1 MRAWGF
7 TRARQVPA
15 SRGLRSDMPDSADL
29 SALMRRAGN
38 PDSPSSFRRRLYVQL
53 EPAAWPWRG
62 LSPLN
67 IVVFVTI
74 VVTSILAIIETE
86 PTIAVGRDRLFAA
99 IEIVIGLI
107 YTAEYI
113 ARAWTAA
120 ENPRYG
126 PGWRGIMRYARS
138 PIAVIDL
145 ISIVTSFATPTAG
158 LQPYLLRAFR
168 LARILR
174 IAKLGRMSNAMSY
187 LIEAMAAR
195 RYELLF
201 SLFVSLTFMVFSA
214 SLLYMVEGPAQP
226 DKFGSIPRALWWA
239 TAALTTIG
247 YGDVYP
253 VTVAGRVLAAA
264 TALGGIGLVAMPT
277 GIMAAAFSEA
287 VQKHSRDLIRT
298 KQPLTV
304 TEGLEEGEELELAE
318 HDAA

>member
-1 MRAWGF
+1 MRDPPSIA
-7 TRARQVPA
+7 RAKTSDWRA
-15 SRGLRSDMPDSADL
+15 AGLR
-29 SALMRRAGN
+29 RK
-38 PDSPSSFRRRLYVQL
+38 LYVQL

-62 LSPLN
+62 LSPVN
-67 IVVFVTI
+67 VVVFITI
-74 VVTSILAIIETE
+74 IITSILAIIETE
-86 PTIAVGRDRLFAA
+86 PTIASGRESLFMV
-99 IEIVIGLI
+99 IEWIIGGVYSL
-107 YTAEYI
+107 EYA

-120 ENPRYG
+120 ENPRFG
-126 PGWRGIMRYARS
+126 PGGRGLLRYMRS
-138 PIAVIDL
+138 PIAIIDL
-145 ISIVTSFATPTAG
+145 ISILTSFATPAAG

-187 LIEAMAAR
+187 LIEAVAAR

-214 SLLYMVEGPAQP
+214 SLLYLVEGPAQP
-226 DKFGSIPRALWWA
+226 DKFGSIPRAMWWA

-253 VTVAGRVLAAA
+253 VTVMGRILAAA

-298 KQPLTV
+298 KNPLTL
-304 TEGLEEGEELELAE
+304 TRDLEEGEELDLS
-318 HDAA
+318 DGDGS